1 MVLFPLYAVFI
12 WYFCFRWRRS
22 WVGLACLFLGV
33 AGVGVAAWIHWA
45 LTQTFSEKFVNPML
59 FQLLLA
65 IEAGMVLIVGGFIVM
80 LPVEVAETPC
90 RRCRYDLA
98 GLDEDNP
105 TCPECGMLHAAR
117 KVRKTTCRGCR
128 AEMFLVRGDNPTCPS
143 CGIVHSVREI
153 RPERP
158 DVVFPAIM
166 GGLRWLRHPRTSRY
180 KTPSSSTPAGTPKI
194 VVIRRADN
202 TFVS

>member
-1 MVLFPLYAVFI
+1 M
-12 WYFCFRWRRS
+12 
-22 WVGLACLFLGV
+22 
-33 AGVGVAAWIHWA
+33 
-45 LTQTFSEKFVNPML
+45 LTIAFSGDFENPML

-65 IEAGMVLIVGGFIVM
+65 IEAGMVLVVGGFIVM
-80 LPVEVAETPC
+80 LPLEVAEMPC

-98 GLDEDNP
+98 GLEEDNP
-105 TCPECGMLHAAR
+105 TCPECGMVHAAR
-117 KVRKTTCRGCR
+117 KVRRRVCRGCGV
-128 AEMFLVRGDNPTCPS
+128 EMFLVRGDNPTCPS

-153 RPERP
+153 RPDTP
-158 DVVFPAIM
+158 PVVLPAIVDV
-166 GGLRWLRHPRTSRY
+166 LRWLRHPRTSRY

>member
-22 WVGLACLFLGV
+22 WVGWGALFLGV
-33 AGVGVAAWIHWA
+33 LGVGVLAWVHRM
-45 LTQTFSEKFVNPML
+45 LTIAFSGDFENPML

-65 IEAGMVLIVGGFIVM
+65 AEAGLVLFVGGFIVL
-80 LPVEVAETPC
+80 LPMEVADTPC
-90 RRCRYDLA
+90 RGCSYDLA
-98 GLDEDNP
+98 GLEEDNP
-105 TCPECGMLHAAR
+105 TCPECGMVHAAR
-117 KVRKTTCRGCR
+117 KVRRRVCRGCGV
-128 AEMFLVRGDNPTCPS
+128 EMFLVRGDNPTCPS

-153 RPERP
+153 RPDTP
-158 DVVFPAIM
+158 PVVLPAIVDV
-166 GGLRWLRHPRTSRY
+166 LRWLRHPRTSRY